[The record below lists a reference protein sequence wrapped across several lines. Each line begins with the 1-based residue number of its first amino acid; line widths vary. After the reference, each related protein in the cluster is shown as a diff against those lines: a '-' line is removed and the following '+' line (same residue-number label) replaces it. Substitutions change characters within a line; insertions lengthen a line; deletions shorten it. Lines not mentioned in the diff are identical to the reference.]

1 MKCPTK
7 IFLTLAAASLA
18 LGLPAL
24 SAADAPAKTPTPAHE
39 HFDFVQA
46 GRHITVWL
54 YAPPGMTPQTP
65 VVFVMHGVARDG
77 ERYLED
83 WIPHARAHGFLLVVP
98 EFSKEQ
104 FPGEEG
110 YIYGNTV
117 DKACHPLPRD
127 QWSFSVI
134 EPAFDAV
141 KARTG
146 NRTAR
151 YWLYGHSAGAQFVQR
166 FVYFVPGARVA
177 RVVSANA
184 GWYMLPDLSVAF
196 PYGLKNTPVT
206 EADLRHALAL
216 PMTVLLGTAD
226 IDPVLHSL
234 RHTPESD
241 AQGPQRFARGIFF
254 FAHAEEAAK
263 KFQLPLGWRL
273 ATAPDIDHDDAR
285 MAPFAV
291 KNLFPDQAKTQV
303 IKP

>member
-1 MKCPTK
+1 MKTH
-7 IFLTLAAASLA
+7 LAVLASLVSFA
-18 LGLPAL
+18 G
-24 SAADAPAKTPTPAHE
+24 SETRAAEPPAHE

-54 YAPPGMTPQTP
+54 YAPPGTMPQTP

-77 ERYLED
+77 ERYLAD
-83 WIPHARAHGFLLVVP
+83 WIPHAQANKFLLVVP

-104 FPGEEG
+104 FPGDEG

-117 DKACHPLPRD
+117 DKAGHALPRAL
-127 QWSFSVI
+127 WSFSVV
-134 EPAFDAV
+134 EPVFDAV

-146 NRTAR
+146 NRTER
-151 YWLYGHSAGAQFVQR
+151 YRLYGHSAGAQFVQR
-166 FVYFVPGARVA
+166 FVYFVTAARVE

-226 IDPVLHSL
+226 IDPV

-241 AQGPQRFARGIFF
+241 AQGPHRFARGNFF
-254 FAHAEEAAK
+254 YARAEEAAK
-263 KFQLPLGWRL
+263 KFQLPFAWRL
-273 ATAPDIDHDDAR
+273 ATAPGIDHSDER

-291 KNLFPDQAKTQV
+291 KALFQSNP
-303 IKP
+303 

>member
-1 MKCPTK
+1 MNLPLKDRCG
-7 IFLTLAAASLA
+7 LLAVLLSVAVR
-18 LGLPAL
+18 L
-24 SAADAPAKTPTPAHE
+24 SAAAEPVNPAPAHA

-46 GRHITVWL
+46 GRHMTVWL
-54 YAPPGMTPQTP
+54 YAPPGATRQTP

-77 ERYLED
+77 ERYLAD
-83 WIPHARAHGFLLVVP
+83 WMPHAQARGFLLVVP

-117 DKACHPLPRD
+117 DRAGHAIPRE

-134 EPAFDAV
+134 EPVFDAV

-146 NRTAR
+146 NRTER
-151 YWLYGHSAGAQFVQR
+151 YRLYGHSAGAQFVQR
-166 FVYFVPGARVA
+166 FIYFVPAARVD

-184 GWYMLPDLSVAF
+184 GWYMLPDLSIAF

-206 EADLRHALAL
+206 EGDLRHALAL

-226 IDPVLHSL
+226 IDPVLHAL

-241 AQGPQRFARGIFF
+241 AQGPQRFARGNFF
-254 FAHAEEAAK
+254 FARAEAAAK
-263 KFQLPLGWRL
+263 KSQLPLGWRL
-273 ATAPDIDHDDAR
+273 ATAPGIDHNDAR

-291 KNLFPDQAKTQV
+291 KTLFPE
-303 IKP
+303 